1 MSSRK
6 KQHDISFG
14 QVTYAP
20 DAPADAPTWIWKCE
34 CRKCR
39 KARKRTG
46 DPFLGMQGPFQTLE
60 EAQAHCEKLLTA
72 DAKPGEAKA
81 FFTSDEA
88 TLRFVEE
95 NGEAVLYV
103 EKDFKRI
110 AKRYRGGNWIVL
122 EPGYTVYGTEPGGDP
137 NSLVIEFDPN
147 TALQSH

>member
-6 KQHDISFG
+6 KQHDVSFG

-39 KARKRTG
+39 KARKQTG
-46 DPFLGMQGPFQTLE
+46 DPFLGMHGPFQTLE
-60 EAQAHCEKLLTA
+60 EAQADCEKVLTA
-72 DAKPGEAKA
+72 DAKPGEAKV
-81 FFTSDEA
+81 FFTTDEA

-103 EKDFKRI
+103 EKDHKRI
-110 AKRYRGGNWIVL
+110 AKRYSGGNWIAL
-122 EPGYTVYGTEPGGDP
+122 EPGYTVRGAEPGNLD
-137 NSLVIEFDPN
+137 SITIEFDPN